1 MRIVTALAV
10 SALLAGAGGCQRQD
24 PARSPVAADAG
35 AAPTESAEGAAG
47 VVATNTA
54 GQPQGVESAA
64 AAAGGPAGQT
74 PPYGQP
80 GGAPSQVQSPGGG
93 RGPSVGED
101 AR

>member
-1 MRIVTALAV
+1 MRILTALAL
-10 SALLAGAGGCQRQD
+10 SALLAGAAGCQKKD
-24 PARSPVAADAG
+24 PAGSPAADAG

-47 VVATNTA
+47 VVATNTT
-54 GQPQGVESAA
+54 GQPAGAEAVTGP
-64 AAAGGPAGQT
+64 AGGPAGQT